1 MQLEREG
8 IFMEDTAWWVGL
20 LLVKPRSSSFFG
32 WVQFTALT
40 VSAAAS
46 FHYHEQSQCPMKTRT
61 NVNIIPKNPYVPRVT
76 NKYIWHV
83 VHTPYANMSR
93 WKSALINIH
102 VHQKQRWP
110 SEWHHWEERYLH
122 SYNLLFLTRR
132 VKLCVLFVPHTN
144 SCDCDAVMFH
154 ISPSYQL
161 AEQIDLLLYTVVASL
176 H

>member
-76 NKYIWHV
+76 YKNKYIWHV

-93 WKSALINIH
+93 WKLALINIH

-144 SCDCDAVMFH
+144 SCDCDVSH
-154 ISPSYQL
+154 
-161 AEQIDLLLYTVVASL
+161 
-176 H
+176 